1 MPARL
6 ESGLRLQL
14 LEQCHYS
21 GLEQRHIL
29 LHGVP
34 HDVQVYGEV
43 PMDENIAHPDNLVSR
58 NVRRHTAHLI
68 RHMARR
74 LANNL

>member
-43 PMDENIAHPDNLVSR
+43 PGSHPSE
-58 NVRRHTAHLI
+58 
-68 RHMARR
+68 
-74 LANNL
+74 